1 MRGLE
6 YVKHSHCTKWEIL
19 SKPSRRF
26 CAVLWLNCQAGGHT
40 QLYFNLDLNA
50 ELNGDLHPI
59 IRIACLIT
67 RPHCFIF
74 VALSTFLLM
83 RNTPADCFIKILLHF
98 LEQEDANLCL
108 ISARKCLVNRFSVIF
123 CASMLVFLNLY
134 RPKTHF
140 WLNKNTMGSHEMYC

>member
-1 MRGLE
+1 
-6 YVKHSHCTKWEIL
+6 
-19 SKPSRRF
+19 
-26 CAVLWLNCQAGGHT
+26 
-40 QLYFNLDLNA
+40 
-50 ELNGDLHPI
+50 
-59 IRIACLIT
+59 
-67 RPHCFIF
+67 
-74 VALSTFLLM
+74 M